1 MIKSQLI
8 QLIIIIKG
16 IITLLFEDVGE
27 KESILLLLC
36 QQNKIFK
43 FNNRFFTSSSSNK
56 NKNKNKNNFKNNKNK
71 NNFFNNKNNKIKLKD
86 ENYFWYGF
94 PIVLLLL
101 FLYNFNIVSLKT
113 ITSFYIILISA
124 ITVYFILDLLTI
136 LLFLSLKI
144 SIPSYMPNYIHT
156 FFSQKTML
164 VNSETK
170 IQKFFIDM
178 GIKDI
183 LINLFTL
190 LCLFLINYV
199 FC

>member
-1 MIKSQLI
+1 M
-8 QLIIIIKG
+8 
-16 IITLLFEDVGE
+16 
-27 KESILLLLC
+27 
-36 QQNKIFK
+36 
-43 FNNRFFTSSSSNK
+43 
-56 NKNKNKNNFKNNKNK
+56 
-71 NNFFNNKNNKIKLKD
+71 KD

-113 ITSFYIILISA
+113 IISFYIILISA